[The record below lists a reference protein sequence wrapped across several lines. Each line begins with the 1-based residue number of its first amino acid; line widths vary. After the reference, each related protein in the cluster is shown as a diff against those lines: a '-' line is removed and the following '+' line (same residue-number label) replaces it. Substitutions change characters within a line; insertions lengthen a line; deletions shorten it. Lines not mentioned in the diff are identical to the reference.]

1 MWIKL
6 IISLEKELVLVKSHL
21 SNSSSAKV
29 GCILSSQKS
38 FGDKCELGFDKCV
51 STSKTSI
58 VNKAKMSFV
67 FTY

>member
-1 MWIKL
+1 LWIKL
-6 IISLEKELVLVKSHL
+6 IISLEKELVLDKSHL

-51 STSKTSI
+51 SKTSI
-58 VNKAKMSFV
+58 VNKAKISFV